1 MRIPR
6 SVRLG
11 AGAIAG
17 LAVAVYLGSV
27 AWLKISE
34 DDLVY
39 GVATSRQNVLAFDTS
54 IFAPGTLRTSDGL
67 RLQTVTLAPPAGRTD
82 PYWVLF
88 FHGNAS
94 SIQTPDVQDKLRK
107 LRDLGYGVFAFDYR
121 GFGASEGTPSEAGLY
136 EDGMTAY
143 RRLAEEHR
151 FQPGRLLLFG
161 WSLGS
166 AVAVEVATRVR
177 VAGLVLDGAFTSMPD
192 AGQAHYPWM
201 PVRLL
206 ARNRFASI
214 EKIDRVNVPVLFIH
228 SVGDTFVPY
237 EQGRALF
244 EKAREPKHWLE
255 VSDGHI
261 NAGFTDL
268 RTLGL
273 AMAQLLVQ

>member
-1 MRIPR
+1 MRVPR
-6 SVRLG
+6 SARVG
-11 AGAIAG
+11 AGVVAAIA
-17 LAVAVYLGSV
+17 AVVYLGSV
-27 AWLKISE
+27 VWLKTNE
-34 DDLVY
+34 DRLVY
-39 GVATSRQNVLAFDTS
+39 EVATSRQNVRAFDTS
-54 IFAPGTLRTSDGL
+54 LFAQATLRTPDDL

-107 LRDLGYGVFAFDYR
+107 LRDLGYGVLAFDYR

-136 EDGMTAY
+136 EDGMAAF
-143 RRLAEEHR
+143 RHLAEEH
-151 FQPGRLLLFG
+151 QVPPGRLLLFG

-166 AVAVEVATRVR
+166 GVAVEVATRIKA
-177 VAGLVLDGAFTSMPD
+177 AGLVLDGAFTSIPD

-214 EKIDRVNVPVLFIH
+214 EKIDRVNMPVLFIH

-237 EQGRALF
+237 AQGRELF
-244 EKAREPKHWLE
+244 ERAREPKHWLE